1 VLRRATVASGSS
13 AAATEHRGRP
23 PAVGGGMSRLRPNAL
38 ARKTL
43 IHGRPFEIFHWKPIH
58 KRHPE
63 LTPKETNGATMITL
77 PPSLMGGAAGLCCRC
92 SERPRPDCSG
102 TKMYGVGSPY
112 EDGEGSPPPTCHAKP
127 FGCCEALAAA
137 HGGGAE
143 AAPQIQH
150 TASSGSGPVPHGP
163 AAGAQRP
170 GRRVGGGGG
179 VERGG
184 ANPGFYPPPNTTL
197 PGAATLQI
205 LRLGI
210 RRFAPFS
217 LCPVAFGAA
226 IWKLETANDQKC
238 FP

>member
-1 VLRRATVASGSS
+1 MGQRKRCDHRSGQRRCRGG
-13 AAATEHRGRP
+13 AAACNRRVGILGRGNGAP
-23 PAVGGGMSRLRPNAL
+23 GAAAGSGGGMSRLRPNAL
-38 ARKTL
+38 ARKTP

-77 PPSLMGGAAGLCCRC
+77 PPSLRGGRQGCAVGVRQGHAGIVRERKCMEWDPPMRMGRGR
-92 SERPRPDCSG
+92 
-102 TKMYGVGSPY
+102 
-112 EDGEGSPPPTCHAKP
+112 PPPHPCHAKP

-184 ANPGFYPPPNTTL
+184 G
-197 PGAATLQI
+197 
-205 LRLGI
+205 
-210 RRFAPFS
+210 
-217 LCPVAFGAA
+217 
-226 IWKLETANDQKC
+226 
-238 FP
+238 